1 MNYLVHLYLSTP
13 QPLVRLGN
21 LMGDFVKGRLEQS
34 GYAGPVLRGLR
45 QHRFVDRFAAESPL
59 FKCSINRLDPTYG
72 RYRSILV
79 DIAYDHLLA
88 KSWDTFSPQTLEEF
102 AAEVYQLLEDND
114 TLLPLA
120 MRSVAKR
127 MIEHDWLGSY
137 RRPEVVAT
145 VLHRLG
151 TRMRRPNPL
160 AESYDNLMDN
170 LNGMQQDCELF
181 IRQGHLAVEESN
193 L

>member
-1 MNYLVHLYLSTP
+1 MNYLVHLHLSTP

-45 QHRFVDRFAAESPL
+45 QHRFVDRFAADSEQ
-59 FKCSINRLDPTYG
+59 FKKSIERLDPAFG
-72 RYRSILV
+72 RYRSIIV

-88 KSWDTFSPQTLEEF
+88 KSWDTFSPLTLEEY
-102 AAEVYQLLEDND
+102 AADTYRLLQDND
-114 TLLPLA
+114 TLLPMA

-127 MIEHDWLGSY
+127 MVEHNWLGSY

-160 AESYDNLMDN
+160 PESYDNLMQN
-170 LNGMQQDCELF
+170 LSGLQLDFEVF
-181 IRQGHLAVEESN
+181 VRQCRVALDESG

>member
-1 MNYLVHLYLSTP
+1 MNYLVHLQLSTP

-21 LMGDFVKGRLEQS
+21 LMGDFVKGRLDKC
-34 GYAGPVLRGLR
+34 GYAGPILRGLR
-45 QHRFVDRFAAESPL
+45 QHRFVDRFAAESDH
-59 FKCSINRLDPTYG
+59 FKNSIERLDPAYG
-72 RYRSILV
+72 RYRSIII

-88 KSWDTFSPQTLEEF
+88 KSWDTFSPATLEEF
-102 AAEVYQLLEDND
+102 ASDTYRLLQDND

-127 MIEHDWLGSY
+127 MIEHNWLGSY

-160 AESYDNLMDN
+160 AESYDNLMQN
-170 LNGMQQDCELF
+170 LDGMQQDFELF
-181 IRQGHLAVEESN
+181 VRQCQVALDESG

>member
-1 MNYLVHLYLSTP
+1 ML
-13 QPLVRLGN
+13 Q
-21 LMGDFVKGRLEQS
+21 
-34 GYAGPVLRGLR
+34 
-45 QHRFVDRFAAESPL
+45 
-59 FKCSINRLDPTYG
+59 
-72 RYRSILV
+72 
-79 DIAYDHLLA
+79 
-88 KSWDTFSPQTLEEF
+88 
-102 AAEVYQLLEDND
+102 DND

-127 MIEHDWLGSY
+127 MIEHNWLGSY

-160 AESYDNLMDN
+160 AESYDNLMQN
-170 LNGMQQDCELF
+170 LDGMQQDFELF
-181 IRQGHLAVEESN
+181 VRQCQVALDESG